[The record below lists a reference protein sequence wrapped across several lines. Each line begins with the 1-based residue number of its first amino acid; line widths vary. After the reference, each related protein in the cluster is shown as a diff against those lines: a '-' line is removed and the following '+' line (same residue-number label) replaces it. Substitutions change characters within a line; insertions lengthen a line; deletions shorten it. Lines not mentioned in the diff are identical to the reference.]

1 MNSFKTH
8 FYQLVKED
16 PDAIDRWGLRW
27 EDQDSRTFCLASKF
41 LTYTLDEGTTHNA
54 LLFALQQE
62 WAKTGNLIFR
72 DEHMIKQKDG
82 KTFVYHGD
90 FSSLETLFEQE
101 RPFVR
106 SDVLKLGKAQ
116 KWGLFMGRIWSDTQ
130 VVSFWNDLPDFKQN
144 DLTKLKDFLV
154 FHMNLDINQIKLEI
168 VDQSEYQIFSWVEM
182 TDRIKNN
189 LKPTDMKVG
198 DKLHLTPPEKK
209 GQMMKDLG
217 IKPRAPMGAEMRFM
231 RGEGFKHRF
240 YQLVEAR
247 QEMVDK
253 IADALNKVEDRPFGE
268 LFGKTDRFLIKV
280 WNPQFEKSVKSL
292 DLDLSKFD
300 FGRRTY
306 DGKNINGFLK
316 NLGKD
321 FVNKEKDLWKDPE
334 LNKLLDDLF
343 SSNDE
348 TTKSILDKP
357 ISKRDEYKWTR
368 NQNPELD
375 IIGKI
380 KQAID
385 QNNVYYYLLFS
396 RHPIDVLRMSDHKGI
411 SSCHRLKGAYNSG
424 EGQYADCALADATND
439 GGVVY
444 LIRGGDARRIKDR
457 LEDQDV
463 FEDRDRSVE
472 GIRPIGRIRL
482 RRFID
487 VQTGKDWAV
496 PTKLWDE
503 QKYGFFT
510 QELYQIV
517 LQYCRSHQQIFNDP
531 PDAEYAEENV
541 ILVGGNYSDET
552 LDELLNNF
560 FGKALYSYGSIK
572 HKSGHHTGWQEE
584 LDKIIKQS
592 ANFKFHKITK
602 AQINQEDRTVDFAFE
617 VDAPVGIIRTEDDTK
632 EFSRLQKQWDETYT
646 YRAEARNNPII
657 KRQLRVVQKDNLAW
671 TVGEYEF
678 ILGDPEEVEEYI
690 MTFKRDEQDVTEFFG
705 QYLDK

>member
-1 MNSFKTH
+1 MNSFKRH
-8 FYQLVKED
+8 FYQIVKED
-16 PDAIDRWGLRW
+16 PDAVDRWGLRW

-62 WAKTGNLIFR
+62 WTKTGNLIFR
-72 DEHMIKQKDG
+72 DEHVIRQKDG

-116 KWGLFMGRIWSDTQ
+116 KWGLFMGRIWTDTQ

-209 GQMMKDLG
+209 GQMMKDMG
-217 IKPRAPMGAEMRFM
+217 IQPKINPNNIADRYKLNKES
-231 RGEGFKHRF
+231 FKEYF
-240 YQLVEAR
+240 YAFLEAR

-253 IADALNKVEDRPFGE
+253 IGDALNKVEDRPFGE

-280 WNPQFEKSVKSL
+280 WNPQFEKNTKAL
-292 DLDLSKFD
+292 GLDLSKFD
-300 FGRRTY
+300 WKNSTY
-306 DGKNINGFLK
+306 MGNNINAFIKKLRSPEILM
-316 NLGKD
+316 NQYA
-321 FVNKEKDLWKDPE
+321 KESGSPWDDDEDYEATLHDL
-334 LNKLLDDLF
+334 NTRYR
-343 SSNDE
+343 E
-348 TTKSILDKP
+348 TINGDQYFQKIYER
-357 ISKRDEYKWTR
+357 IS
-368 NQNPELD
+368 
-375 IIGKI
+375 KI

-385 QNNVYYYLLFS
+385 QKNVYYYLMFS

-411 SSCHRLKGAYNSG
+411 SSCHRLQGAYNST
-424 EGQYADCALADATND
+424 EGDYADCALADASND
-439 GGVVY
+439 GGIVY
-444 LIRGGDARRIKDR
+444 LIRGGDAKKIKDR
-457 LEDQDV
+457 LDQPDV
-463 FEDRDRSVE
+463 FEDKDRAVE

-487 VQTGKDWAV
+487 VQTGEDWAI
-496 PTKLWDE
+496 PTAFQNE

-510 QELYQIV
+510 QELYKIV
-517 LQYCRSHQQIFNDP
+517 LRYCQSNQAIFKDP
-531 PDAEYAEENV
+531 PEPEYAEENIV
-541 ILVGGNYSDET
+541 MMGGSYSDEF
-552 LDELLNNF
+552 LEILMDNF
-560 FGKALYSYGSIK
+560 FKTAKYNNIK
-572 HKSGHHTGWQEE
+572 HKSGHYIGWQEE
-584 LDKIIKQS
+584 MNKLLKQS
-592 ANFKFHKITK
+592 ADFKFHKITM
-602 AQINQEDRTVDFAFE
+602 AEVNSDRTVEFGFE
-617 VDAPVGIIRTEDDTK
+617 VDAPVGIIKTEDDTK

-646 YRAEARNNPII
+646 YKAIERHRPII
-657 KRQLRVVQKDNLAW
+657 RRKLQIVQKNSLAW
-671 TVGEYEF
+671 AVGEFRF
-678 ILGDPEEVEEYI
+678 ILNDPEEVNEYI
-690 MTFKRDEQDVTEFFG
+690 KTFARDEKDITEFFG
-705 QYLDK
+705 SYL